1 MSCRVGVTD
10 WFTGGLSCHPIL
22 GGGDAL
28 RPFRPPS
35 PPVWGGRWRVSK
47 HRHDGSRYDADPK
60 TWAMSTLGC
69 QGATA
74 PGRGRRVIY
83 FEVARK
89 APKKAA
95 AGGSSAPSAA
105 EGRRSKAGTA
115 ASRDK
120 AAGTTTKPK
129 LNLTARDQLKAVFDE
144 LDKDGSDELD
154 YSDLKEALR
163 TFGVNLSLSE
173 LKHVWTAA
181 DKDASSGLSFEE
193 FVQAIEALPERLPQR
208 RSSMINLVARVR
220 GDATE
225 DENSSVDRKCA
236 VM

>member
-1 MSCRVGVTD
+1 M
-10 WFTGGLSCHPIL
+10 
-22 GGGDAL
+22 
-28 RPFRPPS
+28 
-35 PPVWGGRWRVSK
+35 
-47 HRHDGSRYDADPK
+47 
-60 TWAMSTLGC
+60 GC

-115 ASRDK
+115 
-120 AAGTTTKPK
+120 GTTTKPK
-129 LNLTARDQLKAVFDE
+129 LNHTARDQLKAVFDE

>member
-1 MSCRVGVTD
+1 M
-10 WFTGGLSCHPIL
+10 L
-22 GGGDAL
+22 GA
-28 RPFRPPS
+28 
-35 PPVWGGRWRVSK
+35 
-47 HRHDGSRYDADPK
+47 A
-60 TWAMSTLGC
+60 A
-69 QGATA
+69 A
-74 PGRGRRVIY
+74 P
-83 FEVARK
+83 
-89 APKKAA
+89 
-95 AGGSSAPSAA
+95 AGGS
-105 EGRRSKAGTA
+105 
-115 ASRDK
+115 
-120 AAGTTTKPK
+120 
-129 LNLTARDQLKAVFDE
+129 LQLKAVFDE

-225 DENSSVDRKCA
+225 DENASVDRKCA

>member
-1 MSCRVGVTD
+1 M
-10 WFTGGLSCHPIL
+10 
-22 GGGDAL
+22 
-28 RPFRPPS
+28 
-35 PPVWGGRWRVSK
+35 
-47 HRHDGSRYDADPK
+47 
-60 TWAMSTLGC
+60 GC

-105 EGRRSKAGTA
+105 EGRRSKAA
-115 ASRDK
+115 DK

>member
-1 MSCRVGVTD
+1 MGDVN
-10 WFTGGLSCHPIL
+10 FL
-22 GGGDAL
+22 GDA
-28 RPFRPPS
+28 
-35 PPVWGGRWRVSK
+35 GRCC
-47 HRHDGSRYDADPK
+47 A
-60 TWAMSTLGC
+60 
-69 QGATA
+69 
-74 PGRGRRVIY
+74 GRGRRVIY
-83 FEVARK
+83 SEVARK

-120 AAGTTTKPK
+120 AAGTTTKAK
-129 LNLTARDQLKAVFDE
+129 LNLTARTQLKAVFDE

>member
-1 MSCRVGVTD
+1 M
-10 WFTGGLSCHPIL
+10 
-22 GGGDAL
+22 
-28 RPFRPPS
+28 
-35 PPVWGGRWRVSK
+35 
-47 HRHDGSRYDADPK
+47 
-60 TWAMSTLGC
+60 
-69 QGATA
+69 
-74 PGRGRRVIY
+74 
-83 FEVARK
+83 ARK
-89 APKKAA
+89 AHKKAA
-95 AGGSSAPSAA
+95 AGGPSAPSAA
-105 EGRRSKAGTA
+105 ESRRSKPGTA

-120 AAGTTTKPK
+120 TAGRLESK

-193 FVQAIEALPERLPQR
+193 FVQAIDALPERLPQR

-225 DENSSVDRKCA
+225 ADDSSVDRKCS